1 MERTGAC
8 WRAILFWG
16 AIWGILEST
25 VGALMHLLPVRLG
38 FLVWV
43 LMAMGCMLGAYRA
56 TGKARAVL
64 CAAAIAAAFK
74 LTNLVFP
81 IRADKVLNPAVSIL
95 LEGLSLAALLAPC
108 RGLPAKAAGR
118 CLFALG
124 ANTLWR
130 CAYLLYLLLTP
141 AWIREISVLASP
153 GVLLRHL
160 LWDNLASTA
169 VLIGLMA
176 FLCRRRASSGPRAA
190 RASAPL
196 LVFLCAAN
204 LILQWIL

>member
-1 MERTGAC
+1 MHSGAYWNPR
-8 WRAILFWG
+8 WRANASVAG
-16 AIWGILEST
+16 APGLS
-25 VGALMHLLPVRLG
+25 GPGSDGHGLHAGRLSRNG
-38 FLVWV
+38 QSP
-43 LMAMGCMLGAYRA
+43 R
-56 TGKARAVL
+56 RAV
-64 CAAAIAAAFK
+64 AAAIAAAFK
-74 LTNLVFP
+74 LTNLFFP

-108 RGLPAKAAGR
+108 RGLPAKAARR

-153 GVLLRHL
+153 GALLRHL